1 MSEEEYEVERI
12 CKKRTMENGVV
23 QYLVKWKGWDHTDN
37 TWEPTENLHCQ
48 VVWNL
53 YRGRCQIYGQFLNL
67 LSTFYFPSGT
77 Y

>member
-1 MSEEEYEVERI
+1 MSEEEYEVEQI

-37 TWEPTENLHCQ
+37 TWEPTDNLNCQ